1 MKICGNQSQTMRTK
15 YQRFVIKNC
24 NKETGSGQWDSGCCR
39 SFAVCR
45 KIRLK
50 GISIDKHFGQGKS
63 PLLSTQGA
71 SAQRDGEGVSDWF
84 VIFGILTVAVC
95 QL

>member
-1 MKICGNQSQTMRTK
+1 MKICGKQSQTMRTK
-15 YQRFVIKNC
+15 YQSFVIKNC

-63 PLLSTQGA
+63 PFCRRRERQRKEMVKA
-71 SAQRDGEGVSDWF
+71 SPIG
-84 VIFGILTVAVC
+84 L
-95 QL
+95 